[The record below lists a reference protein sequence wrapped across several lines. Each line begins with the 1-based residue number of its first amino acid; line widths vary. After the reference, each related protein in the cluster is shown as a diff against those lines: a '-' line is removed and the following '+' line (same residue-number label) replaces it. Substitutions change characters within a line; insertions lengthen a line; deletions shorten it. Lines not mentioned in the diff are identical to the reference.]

1 MSLKESRVLGSV
13 HPWLAVR
20 VKWLG
25 DVIAAWGG
33 VQIYLSG
40 FRTEAEQ
47 ISLMRSLAVKFS
59 RRPVAGPG
67 CSQHQ
72 YGYAVDVAWG
82 LLREES
88 AIGEFS
94 PKEINDLMGNLGKS
108 IGLVTVRLDPG
119 HFQIFPGAEFK
130 PWAIGSGFCDPVETE
145 RLRDRFE
152 LTAEKR
158 FFAKFG
164 EEEVERFLM
173 LSGNLKAIRD
183 P

>member
-1 MSLKESRVLGSV
+1 MGLKESRVLSGI

-25 DVIAAWGG
+25 DVIGAWGG

-47 ISLMRSLAVKFS
+47 IRLMRSLAQRFS
-59 RRPVAGPG
+59 PRPVAGPG

-88 AIGEFS
+88 PIGEFS
-94 PKEINDLMGNLGKS
+94 PKEINDLMSNLGNS
-108 IGLVTVRLDPG
+108 IGLVTVAQDSG
-119 HFQIFPGAEFK
+119 HFQIFPGSEFRA
-130 PWAIGSGFCDPVETE
+130 WSVASGFCDPVETE
-145 RLRDRFE
+145 RLRAQFQVRALDILSVRE
-152 LTAEKR
+152 RDAEQL
-158 FFAKFG
+158 
-164 EEEVERFLM
+164 ERNISRLFI
-173 LSGNLKAIRD
+173 N